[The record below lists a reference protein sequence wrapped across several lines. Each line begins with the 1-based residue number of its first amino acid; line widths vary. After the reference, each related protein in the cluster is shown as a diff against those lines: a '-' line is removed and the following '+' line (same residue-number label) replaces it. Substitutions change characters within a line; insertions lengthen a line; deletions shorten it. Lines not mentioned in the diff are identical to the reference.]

1 MCQPCPRTPVNDV
14 PGLYR
19 GARGVGGKGGSSLP
33 TTTTERPETKPREE
47 EAQVVSRNK
56 LALLSVGADLR
67 VRPLSCGQP
76 LILSTNRTG
85 TGACPY
91 HLQSPT
97 PIGNPA
103 FLPPHPN
110 PLPRRGEGAVYTIEP
125 SPLAGE
131 GRVRGEQSYVPP
143 TTRCALFISWGTG
156 GTPARRIRLTNGSR
170 C

>member
-1 MCQPCPRTPVNDV
+1 MSPLR
-14 PGLYR
+14 R
-19 GARGVGGKGGSSLP
+19 GARGVGGKGCSSLP
-33 TTTTERPETKPREE
+33 TTTRRPTASTETKPREE

-67 VRPLSCGQP
+67 VRHLSCGQP

-110 PLPRRGEGAVYTIEP
+110 PLPRRGEGAFCTIEP

-131 GRVRGEQSYVPP
+131 GRVRGEQSYVLP
-143 TTRCALFISWGTG
+143 TTRCAPFISWGAS